1 MTNDSTRVPDDD
13 SQLVHAYLDGELDPA
28 HAIVVGRKIAASPA
42 LAAELEQTRALR
54 QALREHLPPR
64 TLPPHLRSRIEAAV
78 GMRRRWTRPS
88 WQALAASIA
97 IAFVLGGGSTWAV
110 LRPAAGDRT
119 AAAVLDGHMRG
130 LMAPYPTDMNSSERH
145 TVKPWFNGRIPQAPR
160 VVDLAQEGFPLIGA
174 RVDVIDNTPVPTLVY
189 GRRLHIISLSA
200 IPDEDRGGG
209 AAARRS
215 INGYNVVSWRENG
228 VSYWDASDLGV
239 GELETFAQLFRK
251 APAG

>member
-1 MTNDSTRVPDDD
+1 
-13 SQLVHAYLDGELDPA
+13 
-28 HAIVVGRKIAASPA
+28 
-42 LAAELEQTRALR
+42 
-54 QALREHLPPR
+54 
-64 TLPPHLRSRIEAAV
+64 
-78 GMRRRWTRPS
+78 MRRRWTRPS

-130 LMAPYPTDMNSSERH
+130 LMAPHPTDMNSSERH

-174 RVDVIDNTPVPTLVY
+174 RVDVIDNAPVPTLVY

-200 IPDEDRGGG
+200 IPDEGRGGG
-209 AAARRS
+209 PAARRS
-215 INGYNVVSWRENG
+215 INGYNVVSWRESG
-228 VSYWDASDLGV
+228 VSYWAVSDLGV
-239 GELETFAQLFRK
+239 GELETFAQLFRQ

>member
-1 MTNDSTRVPDDD
+1 
-13 SQLVHAYLDGELDPA
+13 
-28 HAIVVGRKIAASPA
+28 VVGRKIAVSPA
-42 LAAELEQTRALR
+42 LAAEFEQTRALR

-78 GMRRRWTRPS
+78 GMRPRWIRPT

-110 LRPAAGDRT
+110 LRRAAGDRT
-119 AAAVLDGHMRG
+119 AVAVLDGHMRG
-130 LMAPYPTDMNSSERH
+130 LMAPHPTDINSSERH
-145 TVKPWFNGRIPQAPR
+145 TVKPWFNGRILQAPR

-174 RVDVIDNTPVPTLVY
+174 RVDVVDNTPVPTLVY
-189 GRRLHIISLSA
+189 GRRLHVISLSA
-200 IPDEDRGGG
+200 IPDGSRGDGT
-209 AAARRS
+209 ATRRS

-228 VSYWDASDLGV
+228 VSYWAVSDLGA

>member
-1 MTNDSTRVPDDD
+1 
-13 SQLVHAYLDGELDPA
+13 
-28 HAIVVGRKIAASPA
+28 
-42 LAAELEQTRALR
+42 
-54 QALREHLPPR
+54 
-64 TLPPHLRSRIEAAV
+64 
-78 GMRRRWTRPS
+78 MRRRWTRPS
-88 WQALAASIA
+88 WKALAASIA

-130 LMAPYPTDMNSSERH
+130 LMAPRPTDMNSSERH

-200 IPDEDRGGG
+200 IPDEGRGP
-209 AAARRS
+209 AARRS
-215 INGYNVVSWRENG
+215 TNGYNVVSWRENG
-228 VSYWDASDLGV
+228 VSYWAVSDLGV

-251 APAG
+251 APTG

>member
-42 LAAELEQTRALR
+42 LAAEFEQTRTLR

-119 AAAVLDGHMRG
+119 AVAVLDGHMRG
-130 LMAPYPTDMNSSERH
+130 LMAPHPTDMNSSERH

-160 VVDLAQEGFPLIGA
+160 VVDLAQEGFP
-174 RVDVIDNTPVPTLVY
+174 
-189 GRRLHIISLSA
+189 
-200 IPDEDRGGG
+200 
-209 AAARRS
+209 
-215 INGYNVVSWRENG
+215 
-228 VSYWDASDLGV
+228 
-239 GELETFAQLFRK
+239 
-251 APAG
+251 